1 MNDVVQTNQR
11 SMNHRLF
18 VQKTIIVLNQRLF
31 LKILLRN
38 DILSQFTSFMNP
50 IFIIIDIE
58 IASPHMGIN
67 LFDIID
73 DNIIPFF

>member
-1 MNDVVQTNQR
+1 
-11 SMNHRLF
+11 MNHRLF
-18 VQKTIIVLNQRLF
+18 VPKNDYF
-31 LKILLRN
+31 LKTLIRN
-38 DILSQFTSFMNP
+38 DVLSQFASFMNP
-50 IFIIIDIE
+50 IFIIIDKE